1 MPLLSSVHKNLTQC
15 ALLRLDL
22 GHPQPQVA
30 PAVSPAP
37 LLVDLS
43 DPVVFFKFH
52 VLHETPVIILLLPG
66 STRAQ
71 KSLSC
76 CQNILVPTHH
86 MYFSEGL
93 AVSMGLCWSVG
104 AGSPFRGPENPWC
117 HTFLVFPLAIQ
128 KNKSFLVSRE
138 SSALKLHSAQ
148 TLNLC
153 PGPPESCKNVEF
165 LE

>member
-15 ALLRLDL
+15 ALLHLDL

-30 PAVSPAP
+30 SAVSPAP

-104 AGSPFRGPENPWC
+104 AGSPFRGPEKSMVSYLFW
-117 HTFLVFPLAIQ
+117 
-128 KNKSFLVSRE
+128 SFLLLSRKTK
-138 SSALKLHSAQ
+138 AFQGKLCSE
-148 TLNLC
+148 TSFCSNI
-153 PGPPESCKNVEF
+153 
-165 LE
+165 